1 VTVSPRAR
9 VFWPLLAVALTTDCT
24 TKELADHY
32 LQPENVPHDV
42 VGSVVRLTLAHNPYA
57 GMGVSFGAYSRV
69 AISCAVILCIV
80 LLARMYRATPAAG
93 RLRAAALALVMAGAV
108 GNLSSRLVSGAGV
121 TDFLDLG
128 FGQWRFYTFNVADVS
143 VFCGAVLLLR
153 ALNDAAEPPPAP
165 DAT

>member
-1 VTVSPRAR
+1 MTFSPRAR

-57 GMGVSFGAYSRV
+57 GMGLSFGAYSRV
-69 AISCAVILCIV
+69 AISCVVILCIV
-80 LLARMYRATPAAG
+80 FLGRMYRATPPAG

-108 GNLSSRLVSGAGV
+108 GNLISRLVSGAGV
-121 TDFLDLG
+121 TDFLDVG
-128 FGQWRFYTFNVADVS
+128 FGRWRFYTFNVADIS

-153 ALNDAAEPPPAP
+153 ALNDTAEPPHVR
-165 DAT
+165 